1 MEQRGGNAATV
12 SVSDPPA
19 SAAHLEKLHTFY
31 QHALANRETQRREF
45 LERVS
50 AADLTSDIAHQISWE
65 LSDLQQRA
73 SVLRDKLD
81 ISTQTL
87 TEVRGQVVDLAQR
100 CAELRMQETE
110 DRKTIQHLLAL
121 THPIT
126 QEVTFFQDSRP
137 DTVTKY
143 PVGSGPGGSM
153 GVGGAPHAG
162 PRRADDVQI
171 EAYRGVDWLST
182 ASSSGARGGS
192 GGDPLLRTVYLP
204 TERETELLANLEELH
219 IRLQALS
226 APTEEHHEQARLWQR
241 RVAEVKETEAE
252 VFARESAL
260 EEEEKRL
267 AVSIDKL
274 RRVTK
279 DLLYLQYTA
288 QVQKRLRYEEEAQLA
303 STSEWAVGQLQRLR
317 NTSLKASHMKRIRA
331 EATKRFR
338 ETHGGEG
345 SDGHG
350 EAGAGRGA
358 VAVADRVQTHAA
370 ESRMLQERMAVARQL
385 YERRIDEL
393 RSQLDAA
400 RKKMRTI
407 TRRRKLE
414 HEGFAHDVEQL
425 QKELFEVVEFGD
437 LDGALGA

>member
-1 MEQRGGNAATV
+1 M
-12 SVSDPPA
+12 
-19 SAAHLEKLHTFY
+19 
-31 QHALANRETQRREF
+31 
-45 LERVS
+45 
-50 AADLTSDIAHQISWE
+50 
-65 LSDLQQRA
+65 
-73 SVLRDKLD
+73 
-81 ISTQTL
+81 
-87 TEVRGQVVDLAQR
+87 
-100 CAELRMQETE
+100 
-110 DRKTIQHLLAL
+110 
-121 THPIT
+121 
-126 QEVTFFQDSRP
+126 
-137 DTVTKY
+137 
-143 PVGSGPGGSM
+143 
-153 GVGGAPHAG
+153 
-162 PRRADDVQI
+162 
-171 EAYRGVDWLST
+171 
-182 ASSSGARGGS
+182 
-192 GGDPLLRTVYLP
+192 P

-226 APTEEHHEQARLWQR
+226 APTEENHEQARLWQR